1 MNISLALWLIVMMK
15 MMDNITITEL
25 QDGYFQLIPNEGY
38 ELRNKFTTARYSEVI
53 TKRPNNYFAEKIN

>member
-1 MNISLALWLIVMMK
+1 MMK
-15 MMDNITITEL
+15 TMDNITITEL

-53 TKRPNNYFAEKIN
+53 TKKPNNYFAEKIN